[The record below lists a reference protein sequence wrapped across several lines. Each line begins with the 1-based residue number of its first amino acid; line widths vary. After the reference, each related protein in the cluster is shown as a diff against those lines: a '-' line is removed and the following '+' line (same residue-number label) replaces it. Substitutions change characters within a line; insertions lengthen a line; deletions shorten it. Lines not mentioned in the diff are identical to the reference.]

1 MADRSAAAAKP
12 IWMKQ
17 AEEAKI
23 KSEAEKAAA
32 AKAAFEATFK
42 AMEKAK
48 AKEEEEESSDS
59 DGDEPEDLALKPIG
73 PVDPSKCIAAGA
85 GIAGG
90 TACAPCT
97 FTVVTKDSDSRKIP
111 TGGAQIKVKI
121 SPGVGVGGSDQE
133 GMVKDQGDGAY
144 AVTYAVPKRG
154 NYMVH
159 VDCNGKPIMGSPF
172 PVFFSAGTAIGA
184 TSLPAVSSYP
194 NMVNQ
199 TMPNMPNYAGSV
211 SGAFPGLLGM
221 TPGVASGSAGGVVLQ
236 GIGASLGEICREYL
250 NGRCSKTDCKLN
262 HPPHNLLMSAL
273 AATSTMGTLSQAP
286 MAPSAA
292 AMAAA
297 QAIVAA
303 RALQA
308 HAAQMQA
315 QSAGGSPGSS
325 DEASKSDALKK
336 TIQVSN
342 LSPLLTVDHLKQ
354 LFGYCGTVVDCTITE
369 SKHFA
374 YIEYTKAEEATAALA
389 LNNMDVGG
397 RPLNVEMAKS
407 LPSKSAMGNSSL
419 PLVMQQAVA
428 MQQMQFQQALMMQQA
443 MASQQAAA
451 RAATMKSATEM
462 ASARAA
468 EISKMLKAE
477 GLVSDDKEV
486 KRKSRSPSIPRRDS
500 KSRSRSPIKYRR
512 SRYSRS
518 LSPAVRHSRDQRSRS
533 PIRSRHSRHDDRSYR
548 VDRDLYSR
556 RRERD
561 RSRDHYSVSRRNR
574 SRSSS
579 PQRKS
584 SRAGSRSPKH
594 HRESASS
601 RTKRSSR
608 ADSRSPRHHKSSRL
622 SPVNSHRSSSH
633 RGRHSR
639 SRSRSIERKHH
650 SNEKEDSRKT
660 EKSKQ
665 DYKRLERSNESSKDP
680 KRSRDIKED
689 KSAAHSTGGPKRRSL
704 SPKDERSANKHKRSK
719 LDDSSSEKA
728 DTVNKDQNI
737 DGECSESIGDKKSVQ
752 SSTLKQHRNLE
763 DGDDVKHAEKRYSS
777 RHESSRSSH
786 RKHEKSD
793 SATTERERPTVES
806 THLRDDKRSSHHSS
820 SRSHRT
826 SRRLE
831 EGSLKAAIDQNKV
844 EKLKE
849 DNIKTSGLEAVI
861 TKESQISDDI
871 HGKSDNCSKLEPH
884 MSSPCLTG
892 DESMRNSKASTGDT
906 NHIEGTFTGLTK
918 DCNVENVTC
927 KVSLM
932 VGTDDHTENKEAEF
946 QTTELENHSSIKI
959 KENVGQDPADL
970 DDDCWQKTA
979 DLAAKYPPYVDQGS
993 VYTKSGMSPSGTDIT
1008 ARKSKYTE
1016 LKGPQSTIPDKIGVE
1031 GAPNVDSTNITS
1043 ITKEWYI
1050 DRDYKPDELGTS
1062 HMNQQSS
1069 NLVAHVGSLFEG
1081 QINGLSNNEKI
1092 KEKSETEEYG
1102 CVQTIQSVPLDHGNP
1117 SDSKEIRN
1125 VESSSALMVRDHGY
1139 FSQDL
1144 SNMNDISFTN
1154 ENLTDQNP
1162 EVNFGGHRMKYEGRC
1177 GEPQSAGVVEISSL
1191 NNHMSADKVAES
1203 NEDWTTAHS
1212 SVLDAPASSSSP

>member
-159 VDCNGKPIMGSPF
+159 AECNGKPIMGSPF

-184 TSLPAVSSYP
+184 TSLPVVSSYP

-221 TPGVASGSAGGVVLQ
+221 TPGVASGSSGGVVLQ
-236 GIGASLGEICREYL
+236 GIGASLGEICREYM

-486 KRKSRSPSIPRRDS
+486 KRKSRLFI
-500 KSRSRSPIKYRR
+500 
-512 SRYSRS
+512 
-518 LSPAVRHSRDQRSRS
+518 
-533 PIRSRHSRHDDRSYR
+533 
-548 VDRDLYSR
+548 
-556 RRERD
+556 
-561 RSRDHYSVSRRNR
+561 
-574 SRSSS
+574 
-579 PQRKS
+579 
-584 SRAGSRSPKH
+584 
-594 HRESASS
+594 
-601 RTKRSSR
+601 
-608 ADSRSPRHHKSSRL
+608 
-622 SPVNSHRSSSH
+622 
-633 RGRHSR
+633 
-639 SRSRSIERKHH
+639 
-650 SNEKEDSRKT
+650 
-660 EKSKQ
+660 
-665 DYKRLERSNESSKDP
+665 LERSNESSKDA

-689 KSAAHSTGGPKRRSL
+689 KYAAHSTGGPKRSSL
-704 SPKDERSANKHKRSK
+704 SPKDEKGANKHKRSK
-719 LDDSSSEKA
+719 LDDSGSEKA

-737 DGECSESIGDKKSVQ
+737 DGECSESIGDKRSVQ
-752 SSTLKQHRNLE
+752 CSTLKQHRNLE
-763 DGDDVKHAEKRYSS
+763 DGDDVKHAGKRYSS

-793 SATTERERPTVES
+793 SATRERERPTVDS
-806 THLRDDKRSSHHSS
+806 THSRDDKRSSHHSS
-820 SRSHRT
+820 SRSHKT
-826 SRRLE
+826 SRHLE

-861 TKESQISDDI
+861 AKESQISDDM
-871 HGKSDNCSKLEPH
+871 HEKSDNCSKLEPH
-884 MSSPCLTG
+884 MSSTCLTG

-906 NHIEGTFTGLTK
+906 NHIEGTFAGLTK

-927 KVSLM
+927 KVSLL

-946 QTTELENHSSIKI
+946 QTTELGNHSLIKI

-970 DDDCWQKTA
+970 DNDCWQKTA
-979 DLAAKYPPYVDQGS
+979 DLAAENPPYVDQGS

-1016 LKGPQSTIPDKIGVE
+1016 LKGPLSTISDKIGVE

-1043 ITKEWYI
+1043 MTEEWYI
-1050 DRDYKPDELGTS
+1050 DRDYKPDELGTG
-1062 HMNQQSS
+1062 HTNQQSS

-1081 QINGLSNNEKI
+1081 QINDLSNTEKI

-1117 SDSKEIRN
+1117 SDSKELRN
-1125 VESSSALMVRDHGY
+1125 VESSSALMVRDLGN

-1144 SNMNDISFTN
+1144 SSMNDISFTN

-1191 NNHMSADKVAES
+1191 NNHLSADTVAEYS
-1203 NEDWTTAHS
+1203 NEDWTTATAHS

>member
-1 MADRSAAAAKP
+1 
-12 IWMKQ
+12 
-17 AEEAKI
+17 
-23 KSEAEKAAA
+23 
-32 AKAAFEATFK
+32 
-42 AMEKAK
+42 
-48 AKEEEEESSDS
+48 
-59 DGDEPEDLALKPIG
+59 
-73 PVDPSKCIAAGA
+73 
-85 GIAGG
+85 
-90 TACAPCT
+90 
-97 FTVVTKDSDSRKIP
+97 
-111 TGGAQIKVKI
+111 
-121 SPGVGVGGSDQE
+121 
-133 GMVKDQGDGAY
+133 
-144 AVTYAVPKRG
+144 
-154 NYMVH
+154 
-159 VDCNGKPIMGSPF
+159 
-172 PVFFSAGTAIGA
+172 
-184 TSLPAVSSYP
+184 
-194 NMVNQ
+194 
-199 TMPNMPNYAGSV
+199 
-211 SGAFPGLLGM
+211 
-221 TPGVASGSAGGVVLQ
+221 
-236 GIGASLGEICREYL
+236 
-250 NGRCSKTDCKLN
+250 
-262 HPPHNLLMSAL
+262 
-273 AATSTMGTLSQAP
+273 
-286 MAPSAA
+286 
-292 AMAAA
+292 
-297 QAIVAA
+297 
-303 RALQA
+303 
-308 HAAQMQA
+308 
-315 QSAGGSPGSS
+315 
-325 DEASKSDALKK
+325 
-336 TIQVSN
+336 
-342 LSPLLTVDHLKQ
+342 
-354 LFGYCGTVVDCTITE
+354 
-369 SKHFA
+369 
-374 YIEYTKAEEATAALA
+374 
-389 LNNMDVGG
+389 
-397 RPLNVEMAKS
+397 
-407 LPSKSAMGNSSL
+407 MGNSSL

-477 GLVSDDKEV
+477 VIEFIVANAFALT
-486 KRKSRSPSIPRRDS
+486 RSPSIPRRES

-518 LSPAVRHSRDQRSRS
+518 LSPPVRHSRDQRSRS
-533 PIRSRHSRHDDRSYR
+533 PIRSRHSRQDERSYR
-548 VDRDLYSR
+548 GDRDLYSR
-556 RRERD
+556 RRESD
-561 RSRDHYSVSRRNR
+561 RLRDHYSVSRRNR

-594 HRESASS
+594 HRESAST

-622 SPVNSHRSSSH
+622 SPVHWSSSH

-639 SRSRSIERKHH
+639 SRSRSRSIERKHH
-650 SNEKEDSRKT
+650 SNDKEDSRKT

-665 DYKRLERSNESSKDP
+665 DYKRLERSNESSKDA

-689 KSAAHSTGGPKRRSL
+689 KYAAHSTGGPKRSSL
-704 SPKDERSANKHKRSK
+704 SPKDEKGANKHKRSK
-719 LDDSSSEKA
+719 LDDSGSEKA

-737 DGECSESIGDKKSVQ
+737 DGECSESIGDKRSVQ
-752 SSTLKQHRNLE
+752 CSTLKQHRNLE
-763 DGDDVKHAEKRYSS
+763 DGDDVKHAGKRYSS

-793 SATTERERPTVES
+793 SATRERERPTVDS
-806 THLRDDKRSSHHSS
+806 THSRDDKRSSHHSS
-820 SRSHRT
+820 SRSHKT
-826 SRRLE
+826 SRHLE

-861 TKESQISDDI
+861 AKESQISDDM
-871 HGKSDNCSKLEPH
+871 HEKSDNCSKLEPH
-884 MSSPCLTG
+884 MSSTCLTG

-906 NHIEGTFTGLTK
+906 NHIEGTFAGLTK

-927 KVSLM
+927 KVSLL

-946 QTTELENHSSIKI
+946 QTTELGNHSLIKI

-970 DDDCWQKTA
+970 DNDCWQKTA
-979 DLAAKYPPYVDQGS
+979 DLAAENPPYVDQGS

-1016 LKGPQSTIPDKIGVE
+1016 LKGPLSTISDKIGVE

-1043 ITKEWYI
+1043 MTEEWYI
-1050 DRDYKPDELGTS
+1050 DRDYKPDELGTG
-1062 HMNQQSS
+1062 HTNQQSS

-1081 QINGLSNNEKI
+1081 QINDLSNTEKI

-1117 SDSKEIRN
+1117 SDSKELRN
-1125 VESSSALMVRDHGY
+1125 VESSSALMVRDLGN

-1144 SNMNDISFTN
+1144 SSMNDISFTN

-1162 EVNFGGHRMKYEGRC
+1162 EVNFGGHRIKYEGRC

-1191 NNHMSADKVAES
+1191 NNHLSADTVAEYS
-1203 NEDWTTAHS
+1203 NEDWTTATAHS